1 MRESVRRGENLKQ
14 KFAKQSP
21 IPVIEALR
29 AQRRR
34 RGLLR
39 VAEDF
44 NLSPVYIESI
54 AYYRRRMTDYVAG
67 RLGFE
72 RVTIWQPVD
81 VGARQPVPHSGIA
94 RAQEEVKKWTR

>member
-1 MRESVRRGENLKQ
+1 
-14 KFAKQSP
+14 
-21 IPVIEALR
+21 
-29 AQRRR
+29 
-34 RGLLR
+34 
-39 VAEDF
+39 
-44 NLSPVYIESI
+44 
-54 AYYRRRMTDYVAG
+54 MTDYVAG